1 MTSDNNIQHK
11 PRPLGP
17 HVPTLPAAVASHKCV
32 EDARKD
38 LDRLLDKGD
47 DKKKK
52 KRNDDDDDDEE
63 DDDDDGNGAN
73 VAAEVTRKR
82 ESSAN
87 AAWTQAEQADAL
99 KASKKYYEDNAY
111 SKVKTAEQNKGIY
124 EIFKSLVW
132 ARTGIQTTRSLAA
145 LMQKLGTL
153 YAQLKDANGEVLN
166 NHCGDDPNKTFH
178 RFTGGALTTKSG
190 KTMEDD
196 GQHALAQAYAQAT
209 QTPIPPDRR
218 SAIAQFSLN
227 PVYQI
232 WKECGIANPDKN
244 GRFLKISGNIP
255 CPIEEPPAN
264 ATNASGGGR
273 RGSKRG
279 GERGRSGA
287 KKVRLNDINDEDAR
301 IGRQTAATHQQALQK
316 RAMQIKEEELDIKKQ
331 THAFTIMNSLSDG
344 EDKTAIRKELVKSSL
359 MLLRNNRAPPQGAN
373 APPGVIVLD
382 EEDDEEEQT

>member
-11 PRPLGP
+11 PRPLRP
-17 HVPTLPAAVASHKCV
+17 HVFTSPAAVASHKCV

-52 KRNDDDDDDEE
+52 KKNDDDDDDEE

-73 VAAEVTRKR
+73 VAAEVTRKG

-87 AAWTQAEQADAL
+87 AAWSQAEQADAL
-99 KASKKYYEDNAY
+99 KAAKKYYEQVAY
-111 SKVKTAEQNKGIY
+111 TKLKTAEQNKGIY
-124 EIFKSLVW
+124 EYFKNFVL

-153 YAQLKDANGEVLN
+153 YSQLKDANAEVLN
-166 NHCGDDPNKTFH
+166 HQCGDDPNKTFH
-178 RFTGGALTTKSG
+178 RFTGGALKVKTG
-190 KTMEDD
+190 KTIEDD
-196 GQHALAQAYAQAT
+196 GEHALAQAYSQAT
-209 QTPIPPDRR
+209 QTSIPPDRR

-227 PVYQI
+227 PVFQI

-273 RGSKRG
+273 RG
-279 GERGRSGA
+279 RSGA

-301 IGRQTAATHQQALQK
+301 IGRQTAVSHQQALQK

-331 THAFTIMNSLSDG
+331 THAFTLMNSLSEG
-344 EDKTAIRKELVKSSL
+344 EDKTAIRRELVKSSL

-373 APPGVIVLD
+373 APPSVIVLD

>member
-111 SKVKTAEQNKGIY
+111 PKVKTAEQNKGIY

-227 PVYQI
+227 PVCQI

-273 RGSKRG
+273 
-279 GERGRSGA
+279 RGRSGA

-344 EDKTAIRKELVKSSL
+344 EDKTAIRRELVKSSL

>member
-273 RGSKRG
+273 RG
-279 GERGRSGA
+279 RSGA

-344 EDKTAIRKELVKSSL
+344 EDKTAIRTELVKSSL

>member
-11 PRPLGP
+11 PRPLEP
-17 HVPTLPAAVASHKCV
+17 HVLTSTAAVASHKCV

-153 YAQLKDANGEVLN
+153 YAQLKDANAEVLN

-273 RGSKRG
+273 RG
-279 GERGRSGA
+279 RSGA

-301 IGRQTAATHQQALQK
+301 IGRQTAVSHQQALQK

-344 EDKTAIRKELVKSSL
+344 EDKTAIRTELVKSSL

-373 APPGVIVLD
+373 APPSVIVLD
-382 EEDDEEEQT
+382 EEDDEEE

>member
-87 AAWTQAEQADAL
+87 AAWSQAEQADAL
-99 KASKKYYEDNAY
+99 KASKKFYEDNAY
-111 SKVKTAEQNKGIY
+111 TKLKTAEQNKGIY
-124 EIFKSLVW
+124 ENFKSLVW

-178 RFTGGALTTKSG
+178 RFTGGALKVKTG
-190 KTMEDD
+190 KTIEDD
-196 GQHALAQAYAQAT
+196 GEHALAQAYSQAT
-209 QTPIPPDRR
+209 QTSIPPDRR

-273 RGSKRG
+273 
-279 GERGRSGA
+279 RGRSGA

-344 EDKTAIRKELVKSSL
+344 EDKTAIRTELVKSSL

-373 APPGVIVLD
+373 APPGVIVLSD
-382 EEDDEEEQT
+382 EEDEDEEQT

>member
-52 KRNDDDDDDEE
+52 KRNDD
-63 DDDDDGNGAN
+63 GNGAN
-73 VAAEVTRKR
+73 VAAE
-82 ESSAN
+82 
-87 AAWTQAEQADAL
+87 ADAL

-111 SKVKTAEQNKGIY
+111 SKVKIAEQNKGIY
-124 EIFKSLVW
+124 EIFKSLVL
-132 ARTGIQTTRSLAA
+132 ARTGIQTTRSLGS

-153 YAQLKDANGEVLN
+153 YSQLKDANGEVLN
-166 NHCGDDPNKTFH
+166 NHCGDDPNKTFN
-178 RFTGGALTTKSG
+178 RFNGVALTTKSG

-209 QTPIPPDRR
+209 QTAIAPDRL

-227 PVYQI
+227 PVCQI

-273 RGSKRG
+273 RG
-279 GERGRSGA
+279 RSGA

-301 IGRQTAATHQQALQK
+301 IGRQTALSHQQALQK

-331 THAFTIMNSLSDG
+331 THAFTLMNSLSDG
-344 EDKTAIRKELVKSSL
+344 EDKTAIRTELVKSSL

-373 APPGVIVLD
+373 APPRVIVLD

>member
-87 AAWTQAEQADAL
+87 AAWTLAEQADAL

-111 SKVKTAEQNKGIY
+111 SKVKIAEQNKGIY
-124 EIFKSLVW
+124 EIFKSLVL
-132 ARTGIQTTRSLAA
+132 ARTGIQTTRSLGS

-153 YAQLKDANGEVLN
+153 YSQLKDANGEVLN

-178 RFTGGALTTKSG
+178 RFTGGALKVKTG
-190 KTMEDD
+190 KTIEDD
-196 GQHALAQAYAQAT
+196 GEHALAQAYSQAT
-209 QTPIPPDRR
+209 QTSIPPDRR

-273 RGSKRG
+273 RG
-279 GERGRSGA
+279 RSGA

-301 IGRQTAATHQQALQK
+301 IGRQTALSHQQALQK

>member
-87 AAWTQAEQADAL
+87 AAWSQAEQADAL
-99 KASKKYYEDNAY
+99 KASKKFYEDVAY
-111 SKVKTAEQNKGIY
+111 TKLKTAEQNR
-124 EIFKSLVW
+124 VW

-153 YAQLKDANGEVLN
+153 YSQLKDANAEVLN
-166 NHCGDDPNKTFH
+166 NHCGDDPNKTFN
-178 RFTGGALTTKSG
+178 RFNGVALTTKSG

-209 QTPIPPDRR
+209 QTAIAPDRL

-227 PVYQI
+227 PVCQI

-273 RGSKRG
+273 
-279 GERGRSGA
+279 RGRSGA

-373 APPGVIVLD
+373 APPRVIVLD
-382 EEDDEEEQT
+382 EEDDEEE